1 MILYLMCYLRLLL
14 LICPLPGAGKSHAG
28 AGKGGEPRRFSYAA
42 LDKVLSDSAQRRA
55 LKLECAKRHAEDP
68 AEFRTWAYHQIFD
81 FQHQERFRERARD
94 VFDISHELL
103 APEATESSTTVSEGS
118 RQTLAALV
126 ELVKASQG
134 VRVHTVDL
142 PYLLRDLIYDQY
154 LMEVPE
160 SLRKLARDHEI
171 CVLTMPRTKFCGLP
185 QWRHVNLLSS
195 LGSH

>member
-1 MILYLMCYLRLLL
+1 VRI
-14 LICPLPGAGKSHAG
+14 ST
-28 AGKGGEPRRFSYAA
+28 
-42 LDKVLSDSAQRRA
+42 
-55 LKLECAKRHAEDP
+55 LKNP
-68 AEFRTWAYHQIFD
+68 AEFRTWAFNQIFD
-81 FQHQERFRERARD
+81 FRHREERFRERARK
-94 VFDISHELL
+94 
-103 APEATESSTTVSEGS
+103 ATEFSTTVSEGS